1 MRYLNKIIKLL
12 QGFTFEEKLLI
23 CKERQLIFDIFL
35 LKQIADS
42 SKKNIYNKKEYEE
55 IMRVLFNLLYS
66 LQNQVFFLI
75 ILIYYCKGFK
85 S

>member
-1 MRYLNKIIKLL
+1 MRYLNKIIKSL